1 MKIRAIVVSSL
12 LLAFGLLVGTSA
24 QAQDVK
30 GEIKVAGTK
39 GVAGLKCNDIVVDV
53 ASKEQTTPPPGW
65 KGPWFATPK
74 WQRQGKASGSWA
86 SGACSYSV
94 KVVANSEFN
103 VHLAAETDVPCGGY
117 DAATS
122 TPAQSAWLK
131 VAKGTEKAQDFT
143 LDSVTCIPIP

>member
-1 MKIRAIVVSSL
+1 MKTRTIVVSSL
-12 LLAFGLLVGTSA
+12 FLAFGLLVGTRA
-24 QAQDVK
+24 QAQEVK
-30 GEIKVAGTK
+30 GDIKVSGTK
-39 GVAGLKCNDIVVDV
+39 GLTGLKCADVVVEV

-74 WQRQGKASGSWA
+74 WQRSAKASGTWA
-86 SGACSYSV
+86 SGSCGYSV

-117 DAATS
+117 DYATS
-122 TPAQSAWLK
+122 TPAQSGWLK
-131 VAKGTEKAQDFT
+131 VAKGDSKTQDFT